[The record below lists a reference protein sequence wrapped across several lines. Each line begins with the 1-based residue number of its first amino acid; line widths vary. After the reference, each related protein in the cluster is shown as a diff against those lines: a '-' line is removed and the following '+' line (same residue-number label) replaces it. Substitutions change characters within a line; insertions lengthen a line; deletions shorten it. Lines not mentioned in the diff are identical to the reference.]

1 MTSQCVFVRVF
12 PSVVNMRCLTN
23 TTSNYRNTQTTAHTT
38 TNTHM
43 KNNKHL
49 TTRTKNINK
58 YKTQRNTK
66 HARNGNDKHQLIQ
79 NTHKYNTQTNNNHK
93 RQQQHKQQL
102 HKSTGPCFCL
112 YLWSHSPASEH
123 MSHESQ
129 LNHEVFT
136 AVAESYSRCNRP
148 RATPDPQHHASRQ
161 HDNVCRERECL
172 KITA

>member
-1 MTSQCVFVRVF
+1 
-12 PSVVNMRCLTN
+12 
-23 TTSNYRNTQTTAHTT
+23 
-38 TNTHM
+38 M
-43 KNNKHL
+43 KNNEHL
-49 TTRTKNINK
+49 TTQTKNINK

-79 NTHKYNTQTNNNHK
+79 NTHKYKTQTNNNHK

-148 RATPDPQHHASRQ
+148 RATPDPEYGLARKLEPCLYLWSHSPASKHMSHELCSFPLASNPGQIKGRQLCACHAHLSQ
-161 HDNVCRERECL
+161 P
-172 KITA
+172 